1 MSLLSL
7 IMIGFTAHA
16 QTPTLASGALPPQ
29 MVRISYLEPSTRLI
43 AARLLNPA
51 QRVEIKRFV
60 PGSDTPAN
68 STEFVGRDQG
78 YLGVLLEWYTA
89 PRPPINSTYT
99 ITEYYFDGSSKSWGP
114 YQYDPQAAQVARAG
128 PGSRVYLPMLR

>member
-1 MSLLSL
+1 M
-7 IMIGFTAHA
+7 
-16 QTPTLASGALPPQ
+16 
-29 MVRISYLEPSTRLI
+29 I

-89 PRPPINSTYT
+89 PRPPVESTYT
-99 ITEYYFDGSSKSWGP
+99 ITEYYFDGSSKAWGP

-128 PGSRVYLPMLR
+128 LGGRVYLPMLR